1 MSRFGVA
8 RLIKGIVLDVDG
20 VLTDGK
26 ITYLS
31 DGSELKSFHVQDG
44 SSLKLLASQGIAIAI
59 ITGRESNIVE
69 RRAKELGITFVQQGV
84 DSKASA
90 LDQIIDN
97 GFPAADLC
105 AIGDDLQD
113 LELFNHGAVSLAAT
127 VANAHPI
134 FGSGAPTR
142 RQGGAGVI
150 VELSELIYEPKT
162 VSPCLK
168 AVYFA
173 IFR

>member
-1 MSRFGVA
+1 MTDNNLEPLYALA
-8 RLIKGIVLDVDG
+8 RSIEGIVLDVDG

-26 ITYLS
+26 ITYAS

-44 SSLKLLASQGIAIAI
+44 GSLKLLASQGVAIAI
-59 ITGRESNIVE
+59 ITGRQSNIVE

-113 LELFNHGAVSLAAT
+113 LELLNHGAVSLAAT
-127 VANAHPI
+127 VANAHPAVLDRAQ
-134 FGSGAPTR
+134 FVTR
-142 RQGGAGVI
+142 RQGGAGVV
-150 VELSELIYEPKT
+150 VELAELVLRAKDRWPH
-162 VSPCLK
+162 
-168 AVYFA
+168 A
-173 IFR
+173 

>member
-1 MSRFGVA
+1 MTDTNLEPLYALA
-8 RLIKGIVLDVDG
+8 RSIEGIVLDVDG

-44 SSLKLLASQGIAIAI
+44 GSLKLLASQGIAIAI

-113 LELFNHGAVSLAAT
+113 LELFNHDAVSLAAT
-127 VANAHPI
+127 VANAHPAVLDRAQ
-134 FGSGAPTR
+134 FVTR
-142 RQGGAGVI
+142 RQGGAGVV
-150 VELSELIYEPKT
+150 VELAELVLRAKDRWPH
-162 VSPCLK
+162 
-168 AVYFA
+168 A
-173 IFR
+173 

>member
-1 MSRFGVA
+1 MTDINLKPLYALA
-8 RLIKGIVLDVDG
+8 RSIEGIVLDVDG

-26 ITYLS
+26 ITYSS

-44 SSLKLLASQGIAIAI
+44 GSLKLLASQGIAIAI
-59 ITGRESNIVE
+59 ITGRQSSIVE

-84 DSKASA
+84 DSKATS

-105 AIGDDLQD
+105 VIGDDLQD
-113 LELFNHGAVSLAAT
+113 LELFSHGAVSLAAT
-127 VANAHPI
+127 VANAHPAVLDRAQ
-134 FGSGAPTR
+134 FVTQ

-150 VELSELIYEPKT
+150 VELAELILRAKELWPY
-162 VSPCLK
+162 
-168 AVYFA
+168 A
-173 IFR
+173 

>member
-1 MSRFGVA
+1 MTDTKLEPLFGVA

-26 ITYLS
+26 IIYAS
-31 DGSELKSFHVQDG
+31 DGSELKSFNVQDG
-44 SSLKLLASQGIAIAI
+44 SSLKLLARQAIAIAI
-59 ITGRESNIVE
+59 ITGRQSNIVE
-69 RRAKELGITFVQQGV
+69 RRAKELGISFVQQGV
-84 DSKASA
+84 DSKVFA

-113 LELFNHGAVSLAAT
+113 LELFDHGAVSLSAT
-127 VANAHPI
+127 VANAHPAVLDRAQ
-134 FGSGAPTR
+134 FVTR

-150 VELSELIYEPKT
+150 VELSELILRAKDRWPH
-162 VSPCLK
+162 
-168 AVYFA
+168 A
-173 IFR
+173 

>member
-1 MSRFGVA
+1 MTDTNLEPLYALA
-8 RLIKGIVLDVDG
+8 RSIAGIVLDVDG

-26 ITYLS
+26 ITYSS

-44 SSLKLLASQGIAIAI
+44 GSLKMLASHGIAIAI
-59 ITGRESNIVE
+59 ITGRQSNIVE
-69 RRAKELGITFVQQGV
+69 RRARELGITFVQQGV

-90 LDQIIDN
+90 LDQMINN

-113 LELFNHGAVSLAAT
+113 LELLNHGAVSLAAT
-127 VANAHPI
+127 VANAHPAVLGRAQ
-134 FGSGAPTR
+134 FVTR

-150 VELSELIYEPKT
+150 VELAELILRAKDRWPH
-162 VSPCLK
+162 
-168 AVYFA
+168 A
-173 IFR
+173 

>member
-1 MSRFGVA
+1 MTDNNLEPLYALA
-8 RLIKGIVLDVDG
+8 RSIEGIVLDVDG

-26 ITYLS
+26 ITYAS

-44 SSLKLLASQGIAIAI
+44 GSLKLLASQGVAIAI
-59 ITGRESNIVE
+59 ITGRQSNIVE

-97 GFPAADLC
+97 GFPAKDLC

-113 LELFNHGAVSLAAT
+113 LELFNHDAVSLAAT
-127 VANAHPI
+127 VANAHPAVLDRAQ
-134 FGSGAPTR
+134 FVTR
-142 RQGGAGVI
+142 RQGGAGVV
-150 VELSELIYEPKT
+150 VELAELVLRAKDRWPH
-162 VSPCLK
+162 
-168 AVYFA
+168 A
-173 IFR
+173 

>member
-1 MSRFGVA
+1 MTDNSLEPLYALA
-8 RLIKGIVLDVDG
+8 RSIEGIVLDVDG

-26 ITYLS
+26 ITYAS

-44 SSLKLLASQGIAIAI
+44 GSLKLLASQGVAIAI
-59 ITGRESNIVE
+59 ITGRQSNIVE

-90 LDQIIDN
+90 LDQMINN

-113 LELFNHGAVSLAAT
+113 LELLNHGAVSLAAT
-127 VANAHPI
+127 VANAHPAVLDRAQ
-134 FGSGAPTR
+134 FVTR

-150 VELSELIYEPKT
+150 VELAELILRAKDRWPH
-162 VSPCLK
+162 
-168 AVYFA
+168 A
-173 IFR
+173 

>member
-1 MSRFGVA
+1 MTDKNLEPLYALA
-8 RLIKGIVLDVDG
+8 RSIEGIVLDVDG

-26 ITYLS
+26 ITYAS

-44 SSLKLLASQGIAIAI
+44 GSLKLLSSHGIAIAI
-59 ITGRESNIVE
+59 ITGRQSNIVE

-90 LDQIIDN
+90 LDQMINN

-113 LELFNHGAVSLAAT
+113 LELLNHGAVSLAAT
-127 VANAHPI
+127 VANAHPAVLDRAQ
-134 FGSGAPTR
+134 FVTQ

-150 VELSELIYEPKT
+150 VELAELILRAKDCWPH
-162 VSPCLK
+162 
-168 AVYFA
+168 A
-173 IFR
+173 